1 MPFGGMR
8 IGRIGGIPIRA
19 DFSFLLIAV
28 FFAYINWL
36 RFDQEYPNLSGQGGL
51 ALATLATVL
60 FFASILFH
68 ELGHAGVYRAMGVPV
83 IGITLWM
90 LGGATYANA
99 EARRP
104 WQEALVAAV
113 GPGSSAAIGGVF
125 LVAAAVLGGPQSG
138 PLAGMFKWL
147 GEMNLLL
154 AVFNALPG
162 YPLDGGQLV
171 RSGLWKLTGDR
182 TTATQIAARIGQ
194 GAAVL
199 FIALGVWSFA
209 TRRAVITGLPIAPLG
224 LALIGWFMLQAAG
237 QAIRD
242 ESRRAVLR
250 RTTARDVMGDP
261 PPTIPGDL
269 PASEALDRYL
279 RGHEGMVF
287 PVMDGG
293 GLVGWVS
300 LEDAVLAARDRPVR
314 EAATHVEGIATA
326 RPDETLE
333 AVLRR
338 LATGSPN
345 TSKILVLDGARAV
358 GAIDVKRLS
367 SQLERGLAPA
377 GRDSGDGPGP
387 WAATVGPREVPPRPD
402 L

>member
-36 RFDQEYPNLSGQGGL
+36 RFDQEYPSLSGQGGL
-51 ALATLATVL
+51 ALAMLATIL

-68 ELGHAGVYRAMGVPV
+68 ELGHAGVYRAMGVQV
-83 IGITLWM
+83 LGITLWM

-125 LVAAAVLGGPQSG
+125 LVAVGVLGGPESG

-154 AVFNALPG
+154 AAFNALPG

-171 RSGLWKLTGDR
+171 RSGLWKLTGSR
-182 TTATQIAARIGQ
+182 TTATHIAARIGQ

-199 FIALGVWSFA
+199 FIALGLWSFA
-209 TRRAVITGLPIAPLG
+209 TRQAVISGLPIAPLG
-224 LALIGWFMLQAAG
+224 LALIGWFLLQAAG
-237 QAIRD
+237 QSIRD
-242 ESRRAVLR
+242 ESRRGVLR

-261 PPTIPGDL
+261 PPTIPGDW
-269 PASEALDRYL
+269 PVSEALDRYL
-279 RGHEGMVF
+279 RGHEGKVF

-293 GLVGWVS
+293 ALVGWVS

-314 EAATHVEGIATA
+314 EAATQVEGIATA

-333 AVLRR
+333 TVLRR
-338 LATGSPN
+338 LAMGSPN
-345 TSKILVLDGARAV
+345 TSKILVLDGDLAV
-358 GAIDVKRLS
+358 GAIDVKNLS

-377 GRDSGDGPGP
+377 GRRSVDGSDP
-387 WAATVGPREVPPRPD
+387 WVATVGPKEVPPRPD

>member
-28 FFAYINWL
+28 FFAYVNWL

-51 ALATLATVL
+51 ALAALATVL
-60 FFASILFH
+60 FFASILVH
-68 ELGHAGVYRAMGVPV
+68 ELGHAGVYRAMGVQV
-83 IGITLWM
+83 LGITLWM

-125 LVAAAVLGGPQSG
+125 LVAVALLGGPDSG

-154 AVFNALPG
+154 AAFNALPG

-182 TTATQIAARIGQ
+182 STATHIAARIGQ
-194 GAAVL
+194 AAAVL

-224 LALIGWFMLQAAG
+224 LALIGWFLLQAAG
-237 QAIRD
+237 QSIRD

-250 RTTARDVMGDP
+250 RTTARDVMDDP
-261 PPTIPGDL
+261 PPTIPGDMTV
-269 PASEALDRYL
+269 SEALDRYL
-279 RGHEGMVF
+279 RGQDGKVF
-287 PVMDGG
+287 PVMDGQ

-300 LEDAVLAARDRPVR
+300 LEDAVLAARDGPVR

-326 RPDETLE
+326 QPEETLE
-333 AVLRR
+333 TVLRR
-338 LATGSPN
+338 IAMGAPA
-345 TSKILVLDGARAV
+345 TSKILVLDGGLAV
-358 GAIDVKRLS
+358 GAIDVKNLS
-367 SQLERGLAPA
+367 SRLERGLVPA
-377 GRDSGDGPGP
+377 ARRSAEGSGEWG
-387 WAATVGPREVPPRPD
+387 ATVGPKEVPPRPD